1 MAAQLDAILLDVD
14 GVLID
19 SLRVKGEA
27 FATAFADRPDLH
39 DEIVALHLASG
50 GVNRIEKISRM
61 HVLAFG
67 RQPTEGELT
76 VRVDAFAAAV
86 RDGVI
91 AAPEIPGAEAALR
104 AWSGVVPLH
113 AVSATPQ
120 DELDAILEARGIA
133 SLLTSVEGWPP
144 GKSDLVGGLLE
155 RRRYRPQRCVVV
167 GDSREDLAAAT
178 SNDTLFIQVS
188 STHATDLPEATT
200 VIRDLTGLDEAIHG
214 LVSTPGH

>member
-1 MAAQLDAILLDVD
+1 MATQLDAILFDVD

-27 FATAFADRPDLH
+27 FAAAFSDYPDRH
-39 DEIVALHLASG
+39 DEIVAMHLANG
-50 GVNRIEKISRM
+50 GVNRIEKITRM
-61 HVLAFG
+61 HVLAVG

-76 VRVDAFAAAV
+76 VRVDAFATAV
-86 RDGVI
+86 CDGVI

-120 DELDAILEARGIA
+120 GELEVILEARGIA

-155 RRRYRPQRCVVV
+155 RCGYRPHRCVVV
-167 GDSREDLAAAT
+167 GDSREDLAASKA
-178 SNDTLFIQVS
+178 NGALFIQVS
-188 STHATDLPEATT
+188 SSTATDMPEATT
-200 VIRDLTGLDEAIHG
+200 IIRDLTVLDEAIHG
-214 LVSTPGH
+214 LVTVPGH

>member
-1 MAAQLDAILLDVD
+1 MAAQLDAILFDVD

-19 SLRVKGEA
+19 SLRVKGDA
-27 FATAFADRPDLH
+27 FATAFSDHPDRR
-39 DEIVALHLASG
+39 DEIVDLHLASG

-61 HVLAFG
+61 HVLAVG
-67 RQPTEGELT
+67 RPPTEAELAN
-76 VRVDAFAAAV
+76 RVEAFAAAV

-104 AWSGVVPLH
+104 SWTGRVPLH

-120 DELDAILEARGIA
+120 GELEVILEARGIA

-155 RRRYRPQRCVVV
+155 RCGYRPQRCVVV
-167 GDSREDLAAAT
+167 GDSREDLASAT
-178 SNDTLFIQVS
+178 SNGTLFIQVS
-188 STHATDLPEATT
+188 STNATDFPEAIT
-200 VIRDLTGLDEAIHG
+200 VIRDLTALDEAIRG
-214 LVSTPGH
+214 LVAAPGH